1 MDVLLVLRQTSGR
14 RMSAR
19 RACVHNCIRACAWSG
34 RHTRES
40 YEGVGRRTIIGKIQ
54 SAQYGCWISGRSVL
68 RFIYYFPGR
77 WVPLELE
84 LLTLDAHM
92 MLAIAAQRSGFDGL
106 AVDEHPIPSE
116 AWRQGPGGH
125 DALDPFIT
133 LAAVAS
139 SAPRLKL
146 VTYAAVVPYRNPFLL
161 AKQAATLDLL
171 SGGRLVLGVGTGY
184 LPGEFEALGVDFDE
198 RNALFDEGLE
208 VMKLAWRGE
217 PVDYE
222 GRHFTAK
229 AVTAQP
235 RPHSRPHPPLWIGGN
250 SKLTMRRVVDRAQ
263 GWMPMP
269 NPRRA
274 PGPGRSDRSS
284 RSTICSSSG
293 VTSTAT
299 PRRGAGPSR
308 SISCAACAMHR
319 PTLTRWSIN
328 WADSR
333 GRASPG

>member
-1 MDVLLVLRQTSGR
+1 MQFV
-14 RMSAR
+14 
-19 RACVHNCIRACAWSG
+19 
-34 RHTRES
+34 
-40 YEGVGRRTIIGKIQ
+40 
-54 SAQYGCWISGRSVL
+54 
-68 RFIYYFPGR
+68 YYFPGR
-77 WVPLELE
+77 WVPLEPE

-106 AVDEHPIPSE
+106 AIDEHPIPSE
-116 AWRQGPGGH
+116 SWRQGPGGH

-161 AKQAATLDLL
+161 AKQAATLDVL

-198 RNALFDEGLE
+198 RNALFDESLE

-217 PVDYE
+217 PMDYE

-250 SKLTMRRVVDRAQ
+250 SKLTMRRVVDNAQ

-269 NPRRA
+269 NPRRTVR
-274 PGPGRSDRSS
+274 PGRSAPLESIDDLLVLRRYLDSYAES
-284 RSTICSSSG
+284 QGRVEPIEIVCSLRDAPTNPAALVDQLGQLEKAG
-293 VTSTAT
+293 VTWVTVNGEGRSPAQAEHWIDEF
-299 PRRGAGPSR
+299 GANV
-308 SISCAACAMHR
+308 IAACARSVHE
-319 PTLTRWSIN
+319 
-328 WADSR
+328 
-333 GRASPG
+333 